1 LDSRKIL
8 EKLLANWPA
17 KIISLA
23 GAIVLFLFYRINT
36 FDERF
41 FSIPLQINTPS
52 GLTLAAPHP
61 QNVRVTLRGETE
73 SIFTILEEDIRAI
86 VEFKTEVT
94 EGVIRAPVEIKRFGS
109 SLNVEPLEIR
119 VDPSEIT
126 FTLERQLEKSL
137 SVVPN
142 IKGQPAHGFELVQY
156 NISPS
161 SVKVNGPYSQLIK
174 IDKLTAEQIDITER
188 REDFSEKVKI
198 ILENPFL
205 ETSGVT
211 AIDFHGI
218 IREAV
223 IIKTFKDIDIISIDL
238 APHFKLASELPK
250 GSIKLQGKQNAIE
263 KILPNQLRLVA
274 DCSAIDH
281 YGDFILA
288 LQLDIPQGF
297 VVLKY
302 EPTELSLQII
312 HPSQEYITQ

>member
-1 LDSRKIL
+1 MASRKIL
-8 EKLLANWPA
+8 EKLFANWPA

-52 GLTLAAPHP
+52 GLTLAASYPK
-61 QNVRVTLRGETE
+61 NVRVTLRGKTE
-73 SIFTILEEDIRAI
+73 SIFTILEEDIRAV
-86 VEFKTEVT
+86 VEFKGEVT

-119 VDPSEIT
+119 VDPTEIT
-126 FTLERQLEKSL
+126 FTLERKLEKSL

-161 SVKVNGPYSQLIK
+161 SVKVTGPYSQLMK
-174 IDKLTAEQIDITER
+174 IDKLTVEQIDITER

-198 ILENPFL
+198 ILDNPFF

-211 AIDFHGI
+211 AIDFHGL

-223 IIKTFKDIDIISIDL
+223 IIKTFRDVDIISIDL
-238 APHFKLASELPK
+238 APRFKLASEPPK

-263 KILPNQLRLVA
+263 ELLPNQLRMVA
-274 DCSAIDH
+274 DCSEIED
-281 YGDFILA
+281 YGDYNLS
-288 LQLDIPQGF
+288 LQPDIPPGF

-302 EPTELSLQII
+302 EPTELLFRII
-312 HPSQEYITQ
+312 HPSQEHITQ